1 MGQFLD
7 GELAWRKRELT
18 TLKFMVG
25 RSRRQHKT
33 ELLIRAAVCLLYAHW
48 EGFVKAAATGYVS
61 FAARQGLR
69 YRDLTPNF
77 MALGLR
83 SDISQAG
90 RSNLPTLHTAFM
102 TRLMSGLSE
111 RSTINWEQAIDTG
124 SNLNSSILGEILCV
138 VGVDATD
145 YLIKSP
151 IIDEKL
157 LANRNAIAHGER
169 RPEFAADD
177 YATLH
182 DGIIQL
188 VERFRPDIENTA
200 ATNSYLRN
208 LGQ

>member
-1 MGQFLD
+1 
-7 GELAWRKRELT
+7 
-18 TLKFMVG
+18 
-25 RSRRQHKT
+25 
-33 ELLIRAAVCLLYAHW
+33 
-48 EGFVKAAATGYVS
+48 
-61 FAARQGLR
+61 
-69 YRDLTPNF
+69 
-77 MALGLR
+77 
-83 SDISQAG
+83 
-90 RSNLPTLHTAFM
+90 M

-124 SNLNSSILGEILCV
+124 SNLNSSTLGEILCV

-169 RPEFAADD
+169 RPEFEADD

-182 DGIIQL
+182 DDIIQL
-188 VERFRPDIENTA
+188 VERFRPDIENAA

-208 LGQ
+208 LAQ